1 MSEIELSVA
10 PPENVVDI
18 FRNSVEI
25 SGWPIEKWTEEHHS
39 KAVEDYCKG
48 EEPLM
53 LIFLDKDEEI
63 QMLNRVPPNFDSREF
78 IYMIKKP
85 ETEVT
90 FENFYTEVQ
99 TGSIVGQSAVES
111 LLRYNSQEFKKQSF
125 FLLD

>member
-25 SGWPIEKWTEEHHS
+25 SGWPVEKWTEEQHS

-111 LLRYNSQEFKKQSF
+111 LLR
-125 FLLD
+125 